1 MSTHN
6 LMVLLLAVT
15 ALGAVS
21 GVLGLLSY
29 GVARA
34 VGSPATVAIAWG
46 GMVFLGAMTLFIALL
61 NMLVTAVV

>member
-6 LMVLLLAVT
+6 LMVLLLAVI
-15 ALGAVS
+15 AFAAIS

-34 VGSPATVAIAWG
+34 VGSPVTVAITWG
-46 GMVFLGAMTLFIALL
+46 SMAFLGAMTLFIPLL

>member
-15 ALGAVS
+15 ALAAIS

-29 GVARA
+29 GHARA
-34 VGSPATVAIAWG
+34 FGSAVAVAISWG
-46 GMVFLGAMTLFIALL
+46 GMAFLGAMTLLIALL
-61 NMLVTAVV
+61 NMPVTAVA